1 MAAIEVS
8 HISKGYPLYHRRRD
22 RVRDLLLPGRRD
34 AGTTFWALRDVSFQV
49 SPGSTLGVVGDNGAG
64 KSTLLSIAAGI
75 VRPTEGEIHV
85 RGRVATLME
94 LGAGFN
100 PDFTGRE
107 NVYMGGAVM
116 GYSKAQMDRLLPA
129 IEAFAELGEFFDR
142 PVKIYSSGM
151 YVRLAFALAVTV
163 DPDILV
169 VDEVLAVGDQYF
181 QKKCIDRIEEF
192 RRAGKTMLFCSHHLY
207 YIRQICDQ
215 ALWLRDGRV
224 EMLGPASEVAEAY
237 QTYVRSRRAQETL
250 RAPQG
255 PDRAMARILSVT
267 VTDERGGARGQFV
280 TGETAL
286 VRVRFEVDDPGR
298 AVHVGVHIARNDQVE
313 CLATATHF
321 GQVTPIVEGTTGSV
335 ALRLKQLPLL
345 SGLYEVSV
353 ALLDEHGLHLY
364 DARHATAEFVVIS
377 TRRESG
383 LFLPDYEWVT
393 PDLDAE

>member
-1 MAAIEVS
+1 MAVIEAA
-8 HISKGYPLYHRRRD
+8 HLSKGYPLYRRRWD
-22 RVRDLLLPGRRD
+22 RLRDLLLAGRRD
-34 AGTTFWALRDVSFQV
+34 AGAIFWALRDVSFEV
-49 SPGSTLGVVGDNGAG
+49 PAGATLGVIGDNGAG
-64 KSTLLSIAAGI
+64 KSTLLSIVAGI
-75 VRPTEGEIHV
+75 VRPTEGEIRV
-85 RGRVATLME
+85 RGRVAALME

-116 GYSKAQMDRLLPA
+116 GYSRAQMDRLFPA
-129 IEAFAELGEFFDR
+129 IEAFAELGEFVDR
-142 PVKIYSSGM
+142 PVKTYSSGM
-151 YVRLAFALAVTV
+151 YVRLAFSLAVTV
-163 DPDILV
+163 DPNILV

-181 QKKCIDRIEEF
+181 QKKCIDRIEGF

-215 ALWLRDGRV
+215 ALWLREGRV
-224 EMLGPASEVAEAY
+224 EALGPASEVADAY
-237 QTYVRSRRAQETL
+237 QTYVRSRQAQQAL
-250 RAPQG
+250 RAPQRPG
-255 PDRAMARILSVT
+255 GATARILSVT
-267 VTDERGGARGQFV
+267 VADERGVARGQFM

-286 VRVRFEVDDPGR
+286 VRVRFEVEDPGR
-298 AVHVGVHIARNDQVE
+298 PVHVGVHIARNDQVE

-335 ALRLKQLPLL
+335 ALRLKQVPLL

-364 DARHATAEFVVIS
+364 DARHAAAEFIVTS

-393 PDLDAE
+393 PDPDDQ